1 METVATT
8 KMTPTGR
15 VMIPEDIRIQLKL
28 HAGDNF
34 IVFGSKDSIILK
46 SIIPATIEDF
56 DTLTAESRK
65 QAQQAGLKK
74 SDIKAAIQEARKK

>member
-8 KMTPTGR
+8 KMSPTGR
-15 VMIPEDIRIQLKL
+15 VMIPEDVRIQLKI

-34 IVFGSKDSIILK
+34 IVFGSRDTIILK
-46 SIIPATIEDF
+46 SITPATIEDF
-56 DTLTAESRK
+56 ETLTAESRK

-74 SDIKAAIQEARKK
+74 SDIKVAIQKARKK